1 MMTTLAQLLH
11 PDSAVNLPL
20 VVLPGLAENGEEDE
34 LPVRSTPVRYPH
46 GNIAK
51 PDP

>member
-1 MMTTLAQLLH
+1 MMTTLAQLLR
-11 PDSAVNLPL
+11 PNGTVNLPL
-20 VVLPGLAENGEEDE
+20 VMLPGLAENGEENE
-34 LPVRSTPVRYPH
+34 PPIGSTPVRYPR